1 MEYQEIQVGDE
12 ILMFPADMADDE
24 IKAAIQRHLQ
34 TRGADGA
41 TGAAADP
48 GPAAG
53 AEALDGPSAPAPGQL
68 DALFDSLFQ
77 GATLGFGDEM
87 EAGLLSMLGHFKG
100 DAQQLMGPEGT
111 PDTTSYAEL
120 LDALRGQSARA
131 GEEYPITSLLGELG
145 GALATGGAGGV
156 AAAGGKTLGQAI
168 PRLIGAGAGEGAVAG
183 AGYSEAD
190 TPAGV
195 GTDMAVGAGLGGLAG
210 GALPAAAA
218 GVRGLSRYVNPFGPG
233 RFGRKR
239 AAGKT
244 LAKDVEQSGLT
255 PGDLQAGLASDPNLV
270 TADLSDQLRQR
281 LSYAAQKS
289 PKVARAAKDL
299 TEQRQAGARERL
311 GGVLGESLG
320 DQSTGA
326 AARKIHRG
334 MSKLA
339 KPLYDEAYE
348 TRIQPTPEMWQLLGT
363 PAGRSAV
370 RRVYKKFL
378 NKTDIDAADIPF
390 KESMSGQMVPVGSSV
405 RFWDE
410 FQRVLSDDIGTMGRR
425 PSDARDRRKMRDIVV
440 SGLEKQSPPFRDA
453 RALWRGGREAEEAL
467 ETGRRAFAEY
477 TPDLRR
483 EFAKMSDAARGA
495 FKLGVFEKLD
505 DMISRRGE
513 GDRLAT
519 VFKDSKKREAIRLAI
534 GDEALFKRFMRSLG
548 NEAQM
553 EETWRA
559 VKNASLIDT
568 TRRVQTMPSMTPS
581 MAVYQSA
588 RRGATN
594 VVLDPLE
601 RLEMGHMGDA
611 LLSRDPSKLLRA
623 GDRNMGALAGLA
635 GLGAIDPTWAQ
646 GLIPSAQPPLP
657 R

>member
-12 ILMFPADMADDE
+12 ILMFPADMSDDD
-24 IKAAIQRHLQ
+24 IKTAIGQYLQ
-34 TRGADGA
+34 SQGAG
-41 TGAAADP
+41 GAAGSAGKP
-48 GPAAG
+48 PSSAG
-53 AEALDGPSAPAPGQL
+53 AGAPSGPAPGQL
-68 DALFDSLFQ
+68 DALFDSLYQ

-100 DAQQLMGPEGT
+100 DAQQVMGPEGT
-111 PDTTSYAEL
+111 PDTRSYAEL
-120 LDALRGQSARA
+120 LEFLRGQSETGR
-131 GEEYPITSLLGELG
+131 EEFPITSLAGEMG
-145 GALATGGAGGV
+145 GALLTGGAGGV

-168 PRLIGAGAGEGAVAG
+168 PRLAGVGAGEGAIAG

-190 TPAGV
+190 TAAGV
-195 GTDMAVGAGLGGLAG
+195 GTDMALGAGLGGLAG
-210 GALPAAAA
+210 GVLPAAAA
-218 GVRGLSRYVNPFGPG
+218 GARGLSRYVNPFGPG
-233 RFGRKR
+233 RFGRRR

-244 LAKDVEQSGLT
+244 LARDVEQSGLT
-255 PGDLQAGLASDPNLV
+255 PGDLEAGFASDPNLV

-289 PKVARAAKDL
+289 PKVARAAKEM
-299 TEQRQAGARERL
+299 TEERQAGARGRL

-326 AARKIHRG
+326 ASNKVRRG
-334 MSKLA
+334 MSKMA
-339 KPLYDEAYE
+339 KPLYDEAYA
-348 TRIQPTPEMWQLLGT
+348 TRVQPTPEMWQLLGT

-390 KESMSGQMVPVGSSV
+390 KENMKGQMVPVGSSV

-440 SGLEKQSPPFRDA
+440 GGLEKQSPAFRDA
-453 RALWRGGREAEEAL
+453 RALWRGGKEAEEAL
-467 ETGRRAFAEY
+467 EMGRRAFAEFV
-477 TPDLRR
+477 PDLRR
-483 EFAKMSDAARGA
+483 EHARMSEAARGL

-505 DMISRRGE
+505 DMISRKGE
-513 GDRLAT
+513 GDRLAA
-519 VFKDSKKREAIRLAI
+519 VFKDAKKREAIRMAI
-534 GDEALFKRFMRSLG
+534 GNDALFTRFLRSLG

-559 VKNASLIDT
+559 VKNAPLIDT
-568 TRRVQTMPSMTPS
+568 SRRVQTMPSMTPS

-601 RLEMGHMGDA
+601 RLEMEHLGGALMG
-611 LLSRDPSKLLRA
+611 RDPSRLLRQ
-623 GDRNMGALAGLA
+623 GDRTMGGLAGLA

-646 GLIPSAQPPLP
+646 GLIPSSQPPLP